1 MTNTEQRSP
10 LSRPGFIAAAI
21 VVGIIVLTA
30 IIVLATS
37 LTRGSDDNDT
47 QPTEDTSTSST
58 PSAEAS
64 DESVCGLSGFD
75 TENTLTNAPDTT
87 WELVG
92 TVAAPTDP
100 KGAGPGIID
109 DGFRSCY
116 AHTAEGALFA
126 SINLMAMGTDNR
138 LAPELSKRF
147 LVPGPGQDAALER
160 EKSGEDAS
168 GDQNFRAQ
176 LAGFKINSYSAD
188 ETTVDLVFQVSSSG
202 ALVSIP
208 NVLQWSGGDWKGVT
222 DAEGNNPLQ
231 PAQVENL
238 GGYIPWSGA

>member
-1 MTNTEQRSP
+1 MTNTEHRNP

-21 VVGIIVLTA
+21 IVGIILLAA
-30 IIVLATS
+30 IIVLLTS
-37 LTRGSDDNDT
+37 LARGSDDNTT
-47 QPTEDTSTSST
+47 QPTSNPTSTA
-58 PSAEAS
+58 PSGDAA
-64 DESVCGLSGFD
+64 DKSVCSLPGFD
-75 TENTLTNAPDTT
+75 TENTLTNAPDTK

-92 TVAAPTDP
+92 TVAAPADP

-147 LVPGPGQDAALER
+147 LVPGPGQNAALER
-160 EKSGEDAS
+160 EKSGENAP

-176 LAGFKINSYSAD
+176 LAGFKINSYSSD
-188 ETTVDLVFQVSSSG
+188 ETIVDLVFQVSNSG

>member
-10 LSRPGFIAAAI
+10 FSRPGFIAAAI
-21 VVGIIVLTA
+21 VVGVIVLAA
-30 IIVLATS
+30 IIVLVTS
-37 LTRGSDDNDT
+37 LTRDSDANT
-47 QPTEDTSTSST
+47 AQPTSNPTSTS
-58 PSAEAS
+58 PSGDAA
-64 DESVCGLSGFD
+64 DKSVCGLPGFD
-75 TENTLTNAPDTT
+75 TENTLTNAPDTK

-100 KGAGPGIID
+100 KGAGPGTID
-109 DGFRSCY
+109 GGFRSCY

-160 EKSGEDAS
+160 EKSGENAS
-168 GDQNFRAQ
+168 DDQNFRAQ
-176 LAGFKINSYSAD
+176 LAGFKINSYSVD

-238 GGYIPWSGA
+238 GSYIPWSGA